1 VKTLFAADGTAAR
14 IVQRQLANYVHY
26 AFDRIGDVT
35 DTGQGITGID
45 DVMAYGFSWAPPG
58 AFVDLLGG
66 PAAAARVLEAQGFKP
81 PESLTQLPEGR
92 PVCRV
97 RDVGR
102 FFVA

>member
-1 VKTLFAADGTAAR
+1 M
-14 IVQRQLANYVHY
+14 
-26 AFDRIGDVT
+26 AF
-35 DTGQGITGID
+35 
-45 DVMAYGFSWAPPG
+45 GFNWAPPG

-66 PAAAARVLEAQGFKP
+66 PAATAAVLERSGFHP
-81 PESLTQLPEGR
+81 PASLTRLRDGM